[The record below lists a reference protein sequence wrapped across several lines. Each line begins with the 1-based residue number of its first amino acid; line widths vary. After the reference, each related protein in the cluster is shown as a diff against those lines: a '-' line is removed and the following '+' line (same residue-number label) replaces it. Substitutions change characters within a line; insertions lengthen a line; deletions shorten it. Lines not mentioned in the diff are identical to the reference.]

1 MGKQNGYRNGRR
13 SADGMFQPD
22 IKRDV
27 NEMLDIYCRVNN
39 YNKTQV
45 VNEVLKDFLLGKFSV
60 LKE

>member
-13 SADGMFQPD
+13 SVDGMFQPD

-27 NEMLDIYCRVNN
+27 NEMLDIYCRINN

-45 VNEVLKDFLLGKFSV
+45 VNEVLKDFLLGKFTA